1 MFETNANKIRMKEL
15 TKIAKTIRK
24 QELVNQKDIY
34 KQKSWFRA
42 VEKHGTYQKK
52 NEEAKIHG

>member
-1 MFETNANKIRMKEL
+1 MKEL

-42 VEKHGTYQKK
+42 VEKHGTYQEK
-52 NEEAKIHG
+52 NEEAKIYG